1 MFYFIYLF
9 TGLLISSFIHLLIDS
24 IAHSLVRSPAHFVA
38 QSLIT
43 FLICPLTLSLIYS
56 LHNCLL
62 AQGQHLVP
70 GLQEVPSPCAF
81 CDFSLPERPSCV
93 AWPPAPTPSSTTG
106 CTSASEG
113 SSFLPSRS
121 QGTSLEGP
129 HWAALQGLVGVRPG
143 WLGTPGQG
151 EKGTSWSWGESLVNH
166 CPPGTWCP
174 PPASGQAL
182 RRHISGAEAPGWA
195 VFPLRHE
202 SKRGEGLSPGWV
214 IHETL
219 GFSKGG

>member
-81 CDFSLPERPSCV
+81 CDFSLPEGLLAWRGPPPQLPRPQQD
-93 AWPPAPTPSSTTG
+93 APLLVKVHPS
-106 CTSASEG
+106 
-113 SSFLPSRS
+113 
-121 QGTSLEGP
+121 
-129 HWAALQGLVGVRPG
+129 
-143 WLGTPGQG
+143 
-151 EKGTSWSWGESLVNH
+151 
-166 CPPGTWCP
+166 CPPGLREQAWRDHIGP
-174 PPASGQAL
+174 PCRVWWGCVLDGWEHQVRVKRAPAG
-182 RRHISGAEAPGWA
+182 
-195 VFPLRHE
+195 V
-202 SKRGEGLSPGWV
+202 
-214 IHETL
+214 
-219 GFSKGG
+219 GGSRW

>member
-24 IAHSLVRSPAHFVA
+24 IAHSLVCSPAHFVS

-43 FLICPLTLSLIYS
+43 FLICPLTLSLIYL

-62 AQGQHLVP
+62 AQSQHLVL

-93 AWPPAPTPSSTTG
+93 AWPPSPTPPSTTG
-106 CTSASEG
+106 RTSASEG

-129 HWAALQGLVGVRPG
+129 HWATLQGLVGCVLDG
-143 WLGTPGQG
+143 WEHQARV
-151 EKGTSWSWGESLVNH
+151 KRA
-166 CPPGTWCP
+166 
-174 PPASGQAL
+174 PAG
-182 RRHISGAEAPGWA
+182 
-195 VFPLRHE
+195 V
-202 SKRGEGLSPGWV
+202 
-214 IHETL
+214 
-219 GFSKGG
+219 GGSRW